1 MAFKILSYLKREYHY
16 LHISYVLLLTL
27 VSLNS
32 QGDTLAAR
40 QDLGTQHVYFFKELS
55 KGSPTS

>member
-27 VSLNS
+27 ASLNS
-32 QGDTLAAR
+32 QGDTLTPR
-40 QDLGTQHVYFFKELS
+40 QELGTQRV
-55 KGSPTS
+55 